1 MNVKGNIADLFADAD
16 LELTAVSEG
25 AARIMP
31 IPDICDG
38 QEMITVL
45 VTLDDEAQ
53 FRTYSTSSP
62 ASLRAYGKGFL
73 HALSLVNGGYAFKPN
88 NEAAAR
94 RKRGSVCPWKEAARK
109 YRFQQTA
116 SEISAASPGPRSF
129 GQQVIESIA
138 EMAKATRTPGAKALL
153 SPRFAHWRNR
163 FRDY

>member
-73 HALSLVNGGYAFKPN
+73 HALSLVNGDYAFKPN

-109 YRFQQTA
+109 HRLQQA
-116 SEISAASPGPRSF
+116 MDQLKPPGISF
-129 GQQVIESIA
+129 GQQVVA
-138 EMAKATRTPGAKALL
+138 ALADLAKDTTPGAKARL
-153 SPRFAHWRNR
+153 SPRYTLWRNR

>member
-1 MNVKGNIADLFADAD
+1 MNVKGNIANLFADAD

-73 HALSLVNGGYAFKPN
+73 HALSLVNGDYAFKPN

-116 SEISAASPGPRSF
+116 SEISMVGPGPMSF
-129 GQQVIESIA
+129 GQQVVA
-138 EMAKATRTPGAKALL
+138 ALADLAKDTTPGAKALL

>member
-1 MNVKGNIADLFADAD
+1 MNVKGNIATLFEEAN
-16 LELTAVSEG
+16 LELSSVSEG
-25 AARIMP
+25 AARVQP
-31 IPDICDG
+31 IVDVCEG
-38 QEMITVL
+38 QEMITVI
-45 VTLDDEAQ
+45 VTLDNEAQ
-53 FRTYSTSSP
+53 FRTYSTASP

-73 HALSLVNGGYAFKPN
+73 HALRLVTGDYAFKPN

-94 RKRGSVCPWKEAARK
+94 RKRGSVCPWKEDARK
-109 YRFQQTA
+109 YRFQRTA